1 MESAPAFLS
10 YTQPFYK
17 GAALTPDVGLC
28 CTTAMPDPVVPPRRD
43 AMNDG
48 CGSTVHPRDLSRG
61 PRITYFGGS
70 GGLALLQFAWF
81 SRRPGA
87 ILGVDP
93 VAEMRQAA
101 RENQTPGSV
110 CGLGQGLRGATHPG
124 KAFDRYTR
132 HQTGNLCTWVQ
143 RGRAAHGS

>member
-10 YTQPFYK
+10 YTQAFYK
-17 GAALTPDVGLC
+17 GAAHTPDVGLC
-28 CTTAMPDPVVPPRRD
+28 CTTAMPDPVVPLRVD

-61 PRITYFGGS
+61 PRITDVDVG
-70 GGLALLQFAWF
+70 GGLELLQFAWS

-87 ILGVDP
+87 FLGVDS
-93 VAEMRQAA
+93 VAEMLQAA
-101 RENQTPGSV
+101 RENQTPGSM
-110 CGLGQGLRGATHPG
+110 CGLGQRLRGATHPG
-124 KAFDRYTR
+124 KAFDRSTR
-132 HQTGNLCTWVQ
+132 HQTGNPCTWVQ

>member
-1 MESAPAFLS
+1 MESAPAFLT
-10 YTQPFYK
+10 YTQAFYQ
-17 GAALTPDVGLC
+17 GSSLTPDVGLC
-28 CTTAMPDPVVPPRRD
+28 CTTAMPDPVVPPRVD

-61 PRITYFGGS
+61 PRITYVGGG

-81 SRRPGA
+81 SCRPGA
-87 ILGVDP
+87 FLGVDP
-93 VAEMRQAA
+93 VAEMRQTA

-124 KAFDRYTR
+124 KAFDRSTR
-132 HQTGNLCTWVQ
+132 HQTGNPCTWVQ
-143 RGRAAHGS
+143 RDRAAQGA

>member
-17 GAALTPDVGLC
+17 GAALTPNVGLC
-28 CTTAMPDPVVPPRRD
+28 CTTAMPDLVVPPRVD

-61 PRITYFGGS
+61 PRSTYIGG

-81 SRRPGA
+81 SRR
-87 ILGVDP
+87 LGVDP

-132 HQTGNLCTWVQ
+132 HQTGNPCTWVQ
-143 RGRAAHGS
+143 RGRAAQGS

>member
-10 YTQPFYK
+10 YTQAFYQ
-17 GAALTPDVGLC
+17 GAAVTPDVGLC
-28 CTTAMPDPVVPPRRD
+28 CTTAMSDTVVPPRMD

-48 CGSTVHPRDLSRG
+48 CGSTVHSRELSRG
-61 PRITYFGGS
+61 PRIADVDVGS
-70 GGLALLQFAWF
+70 GLELLQFAWF

-101 RENQTPGSV
+101 RENQTPASV

-132 HQTGNLCTWVQ
+132 HQTGNLGTWVQ
-143 RGRAAHGS
+143 RGRAAQGS